1 MSAQPRETRVAEPL
15 TMHEIVF
22 PSDLNPHGTMFGGKV
37 VAVMDI
43 CATLCASRWSN
54 RPVVTASIDAIQ
66 FSAPI
71 RQGQMI
77 EVTARMVYVSRT
89 SCVAKVEVRAT
100 DLQTGDSFECCEGYF
115 NIVAV
120 DTHGKPVGLP
130 MLAVETDEQR
140 AEWELAKEIK
150 ETLLARRDRRSS

>member
-1 MSAQPRETRVAEPL
+1 MRAAEPL

-77 EVTARMVYVSRT
+77 EVEARMVYVGRT
-89 SCVAKVEVRAT
+89 SCVARVEVRAE
-100 DLQTGDSFECCEGYF
+100 DLRTGDRFDCCEGFF

-120 DTHGKPVGLP
+120 DAYGKPVMMPDL
-130 MLAVETDEQR
+130 LIETDAQR
-140 AEWELAKEIK
+140 REWELAKEMK
-150 ETLLARRDRRSS
+150 DQLLARREKARGSGQ